1 MQTQHQK
8 PPALNVGSILP
19 SDWNRETDVLL
30 IVGEGASALAQ
41 PFIAYGLKRVIIMF
55 PRPLRPEPAPPGC
68 TVVSSRGELNRT
80 LQMIG
85 HDAANRFALLRT
97 PDCSL
102 SQAETET
109 IHGITATLLKRK
121 RANNH
126 THQELAPL
134 WAANGLRNLSHLG
147 EHPMVTD
154 LKGQFD
160 GVPLIIVGAGPSLS
174 KNIEHLRAAQGKAII
189 ICVARALS
197 SLQNA
202 GVWPDFAISLDAY
215 DVKSHFRDI
224 ALDRIPGVILSA
236 TSHPNLL
243 DLNDTTLISFSANTE
258 AEGWMFE
265 PADGVIEM
273 ASGGSVSCAAM
284 SVGLHWGCNPIMVIG
299 QDLSFGGG
307 QFYHGNGTDGDTQA
321 HYDESTNTWT
331 LDGYSDDL
339 AHTLKDQINDGGLKF
354 SGTEVPGY
362 FGGTVPTNS
371 AFASFRTW
379 FELTALD
386 EAGRTTMLNCTEGG
400 AHIGGMKHIPLS
412 VAIQHL
418 PQRTIDVRTILDKPG
433 SAYDTDARVRRMI
446 EKRQTVTS
454 NLSSTIKY
462 AQQAVELIGKAK
474 RKPSALT
481 KLQAVEAKLS
491 AAMKN
496 AFVISLLAQEDI
508 RTAIAQGQ
516 SATCLA
522 DSLDASAQLYQA
534 VIDHAERLQSSV
546 AEQL

>member
-8 PPALNVGSILP
+8 APAIEVGAILP
-19 SDWNRETDVLL
+19 SDWNHQTDVLL
-30 IVGEGASALAQ
+30 IVGEGASALAR
-41 PFIAYGLKRVIIMF
+41 PFVDYGLKRVIIMF
-55 PRPLRPEPAPPGC
+55 PRPLSPEPAPPGC
-68 TVVSSRGELNRT
+68 TIVCSRGELHRT

-97 PDCSL
+97 PNCSL
-102 SQAETET
+102 SKAETEA
-109 IHGITATLLKRK
+109 IHEITATLLKRK

-147 EHPMVTD
+147 KHPMVTD
-154 LKGQFD
+154 LKGQFND
-160 GVPLIIVGAGPSLS
+160 VPLIIVGAGPSLS
-174 KNIEHLRAAQGKAII
+174 KNIDHLRAAQGKAII
-189 ICVARALS
+189 ICVARALN

-202 GVWPDFAISLDAY
+202 GIWPDFAISLDAY
-215 DVKSHFRDI
+215 DVKSHFRSI

-236 TSHPNLL
+236 TSHPNLF
-243 DLNDTTLISFSANTE
+243 DLNDTTLMSFSANTE

-265 PADGVIEM
+265 PADGVTEM
-273 ASGGSVSCAAM
+273 PSGGSVSCAAM
-284 SVGLHWGCNPIMVIG
+284 SVALHWGCNPIMVIG

-307 QFYHGNGTDGDTQA
+307 QFYHGSGTDGDTQA
-321 HYDESTNTWT
+321 HYDKATNTWT
-331 LDGYSDDL
+331 LDGYSTDL
-339 AHTLKDQINDGGLKF
+339 AHTLKDQITEGGLKF

-412 VAIQHL
+412 VAIQDL
-418 PQRTIDVRTILDKPG
+418 PQRSIDVRTTLAKSCRADDKE
-433 SAYDTDARVRRMI
+433 SRSSRMT
-446 EKRQTVTS
+446 EKSQAVHS
-454 NLSSTIKY
+454 NLSNTIQY
-462 AQQAVELIGKAK
+462 ARQAVELIGKAK
-474 RKPSALT
+474 RKPSALA

-496 AFVISLLAQEDI
+496 TFVISLLTQEDI

-516 SATCLA
+516 RATGLA
-522 DSLDASAQLYQA
+522 DSLNASAQLYQA
-534 VIDHAERLQSSV
+534 VIDHAERLQRSV
-546 AEQL
+546 AE